1 MFGVMGWQNSWLGA
15 ACRQQVKVAVLSPHE
30 QCLRHQQARK
40 NRLATPAELLIAP
53 SASQHPYH
61 MFFSML
67 NFFPALQFSCNLHDF
82 I

>member
-1 MFGVMGWQNSWLGA
+1 MFGVMGWQSPWLGG
-15 ACRQQVKVAVLSPHE
+15 ACRQLLKLATLTPQE
-30 QCLRHQQARK
+30 QCLTCQRARK
-40 NRLATPAELLIAP
+40 NSLATPAELLTAP